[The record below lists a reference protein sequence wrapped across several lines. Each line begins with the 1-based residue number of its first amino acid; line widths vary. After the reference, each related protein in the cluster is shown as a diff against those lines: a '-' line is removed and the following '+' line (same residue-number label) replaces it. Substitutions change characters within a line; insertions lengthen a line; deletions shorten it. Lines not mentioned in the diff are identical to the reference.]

1 MDRFCHISCRTA
13 LDKAGLGVAKEG
25 RDGVAP
31 YDDEVKVRC
40 DNGTD
45 SIGFSSCF
53 NTIFATNTNVLATIF
68 WITRMTHAIT
78 INFTGLAIVTQ
89 DTCMIVA
96 SVTTINTRFW
106 KNEGWTNKMV
116 M

>member
-45 SIGFSSCF
+45 SD
-53 NTIFATNTNVLATIF
+53 L
-68 WITRMTHAIT
+68 
-78 INFTGLAIVTQ
+78 L
-89 DTCMIVA
+89 
-96 SVTTINTRFW
+96 
-106 KNEGWTNKMV
+106 
-116 M
+116 